1 MKLADAIETVITS
14 RLFWAVAIAVGLIVS
29 SCAAPATP
37 TAAPTTL
44 GVKMAAAEKA
54 SQTSGPDK
62 LPMEEIFPPGNG
74 RELVLNNCLSC
85 HSIIRIVWGPRT
97 EGEWQG
103 VRLRH
108 RERVRALNDD
118 NFNTLFA
125 YLRENFS
132 PDKPYPRLPQWY
144 LDSVTP

>member
-1 MKLADAIETVITS
+1 MQLGDVIEPVITP
-14 RLFWAVAIAVGLIVS
+14 RMFWVVVIAAGLMVS
-29 SCAAPATP
+29 SCAAPAAP
-37 TAAPTTL
+37 AAVPTTL
-44 GVKMAAAEKA
+44 GMKVASVDKA
-54 SQTSGPDK
+54 SQPSGPDK

-74 RELVLNNCLSC
+74 RDLVLNNCLSC

-103 VRLRH
+103 VKLRH
-108 RERVRALNDD
+108 RDRVRALNDD
-118 NFNTLFA
+118 NFVALFA
-125 YLRENFS
+125 YLGENFS